1 MITVYSN
8 TMCPWGPSNEENLIN
23 LLNSVREN
31 VELVIWV
38 VFQAILIVNLMGGA
52 SISWMDRKKILI
64 IFQTG
69 LATVMHG

>member
-1 MITVYSN
+1 M
-8 TMCPWGPSNEENLIN
+8 
-23 LLNSVREN
+23 REN

-52 SISWMDRKKILI
+52 SISWMERKKILI